1 MQRRSSRR
9 TPPATKS
16 AEGAP
21 EAPPPLPATLQPM
34 QATSVAEP
42 FDSPEY
48 IYELLW
54 GGIRALAFVEGGAVR
69 FQGRDGRDLTPL
81 FPELSRFARQVRADS
96 ALFDGEIVAW
106 DGAGSPNFE
115 LFRPRLW
122 ALLAGR
128 RELAPLSVSYQAFD
142 LLYRDGRALTRQPL
156 LARKEALHGVL
167 TPGAAGQ
174 AVDFIERDGA
184 AFFQVVLEQRL
195 EGLVAKHRAGQYLPG
210 RRSASWLEVRAVH
223 AGDFVIG
230 GYTFG
235 GGRRRKEPFASLL
248 LGSFIEGG
256 FRYVG
261 AVSGG
266 LSDAEAQELL
276 AALTPLHVRDC
287 PFERPPAVSRF
298 LYWCRPQLVCRVRFS
313 EWSRQGLLRF
323 PVLVSLRPDLSAEG
337 CGEGPAKPLPS
348 PG

>member
-1 MQRRSSRR
+1 MLA
-9 TPPATKS
+9 TPI
-16 AEGAP
+16 
-21 EAPPPLPATLQPM
+21 
-34 QATSVAEP
+34 AEP

-54 GGIRALAFVEGGAVR
+54 GGIRALAFVEAGAVR

-81 FPELSRFARQVRADS
+81 FPELARFARQVRAGS

-106 DGAGSPNFE
+106 DGAGSPCFE

-122 ALLAGR
+122 SLLAQR
-128 RELAPLSVSYQAFD
+128 QALPSLNVSYQAFD
-142 LLYRDGRALTRQPL
+142 LLYQDGRPLLRQPL
-156 LARKEALHGVL
+156 LLRKEALHGVL
-167 TPGAAGQ
+167 APGAAGQ
-174 AVDFIERDGA
+174 AVDFIEGEGA
-184 AFFQVVLEQRL
+184 AFFQAVLERRL
-195 EGLVAKHRAGQYLPG
+195 EGLVAKHRAGQYVPG
-210 RRSASWLEVRAVH
+210 QRSASWLEVRAVQ

-248 LGSFIEGG
+248 LGSFLEGA

-266 LSDAEAQELL
+266 LTDAEAQDLL
-276 AALTPLHVRDC
+276 AALTPLHVRGC

-323 PVLVSLRPDLSAEG
+323 PVLVSVRPDLSPEG
-337 CGEGPAKPLPS
+337 CSEGPLRPLP
-348 PG
+348 PPE